1 MRKREAEAATTQVG
15 RLGAEDPSR
24 ASGRVSHAESIDR
37 RRIRS
42 GSPFEKTIGFSR
54 AVRVGNRVVVS
65 GTAPIWPDGTVDPDP
80 YIQAKRCFEIIETA
94 LREAGASPDQVI
106 RTRMF
111 LTDSRFAD
119 AVGKAHGEAFGEAG
133 PAATMVVVK
142 GLLDERWKVEI
153 EAEAQLD

>member
-1 MRKREAEAATTQVG
+1 M
-15 RLGAEDPSR
+15 
-24 ASGRVSHAESIDR
+24 
-37 RRIRS
+37 
-42 GSPFEKTIGFSR
+42 
-54 AVRVGNRVVVS
+54 RVGNRVVVS

-94 LREAGASPDQVI
+94 LREAGANPDQVI

-119 AVGKAHGEAFGEAG
+119 AVGKAHREALGEAG

>member
-1 MRKREAEAATTQVG
+1 MG
-15 RLGAEDPSR
+15 HMGAEDPSR
-24 ASGRVSHAESIDR
+24 ASGRASQGRSIHR
-37 RRIRS
+37 QRIQS

-54 AVRVGNRVVVS
+54 AVRVGTRVLVS

-80 YIQAKRCFEIIETA
+80 YIHAKRCLEIIETA
-94 LREAGASPDQVI
+94 LREAGASAGQVI
-106 RTRMF
+106 RTRMY

-133 PAATMVVVK
+133 PASTMVVVK